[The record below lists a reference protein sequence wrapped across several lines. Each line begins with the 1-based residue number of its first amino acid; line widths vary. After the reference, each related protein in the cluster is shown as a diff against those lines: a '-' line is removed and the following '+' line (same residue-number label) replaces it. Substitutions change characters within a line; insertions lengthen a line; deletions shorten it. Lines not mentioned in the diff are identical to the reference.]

1 MLNKRKY
8 PNFLSER
15 EEEILRVIGK
25 YNENSNVAH
34 ERIQVPRT
42 GTYMTSGGVRSHMTR
57 IFKRYVEAQT
67 LIAEYYD
74 VFNGR
79 LKKHE
84 SYLKSIQR
92 ETAKRKRNTRK

>member
-15 EEEILRVIGK
+15 EEEILRALGK
-25 YNENSNVAH
+25 YNENKNVAH
-34 ERIQVPRT
+34 KSIQVIRT
-42 GTYMTSGGVRSHMTR
+42 GTYMTPGGVRSHMTR
-57 IFKRYVEAQT
+57 IFKRYLEAQA

-84 SYLKSIQR
+84 SNLKSIQR
-92 ETAKRKRNTRK
+92 ETAKRKRNTRR